1 VVAQTG
7 TRSLIDA
14 VIPVNGY
21 NARIARD
28 IALIV
33 LFGII
38 TAGLARFSV
47 QLPFTPVP
55 VTGQTLFVP
64 NDKVME
70 SGLHPFIAGDLIKL
84 YIAAISV
91 PVAWSLLNL
100 KQPRDEPWT

>member
-1 VVAQTG
+1 MVAQTG

-14 VIPVNGY
+14 VIPVDGY

-28 IALIV
+28 IALIL
-33 LFGII
+33 LFSII
-38 TAGLARFSV
+38 TAGLACFSV

-55 VTGQTLFVP
+55 VI
-64 NDKVME
+64 
-70 SGLHPFIAGDLIKL
+70 GLHSFIDGDLIKL